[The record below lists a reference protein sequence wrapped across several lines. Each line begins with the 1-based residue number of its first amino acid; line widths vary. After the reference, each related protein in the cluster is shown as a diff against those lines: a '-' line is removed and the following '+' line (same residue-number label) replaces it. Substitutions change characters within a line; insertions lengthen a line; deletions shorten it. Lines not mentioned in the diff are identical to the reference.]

1 MRILM
6 LTSEFSPAAGG
17 IATYARELAAA
28 AGQLGAEV
36 TVVAPDYSCINV
48 LVDDLSLPFIVR
60 RFPGG
65 LHSARDA
72 PRKIR
77 LARDVIASA
86 DYDVIHAADW
96 PFFIPVALSRR
107 HTRARLLMTVHG
119 TEINEMQTAVKRLA
133 VHATGVFGARTEV
146 VANSGYTRSLL
157 LEHFAVPN
165 ERVRAIPLGV
175 SQFWFGN
182 SAHRQ
187 VVRQRLGVADDA
199 IVMATVARLTRRK
212 GHLVTLAALMRLPA
226 NLRKQLIWLVV
237 GPDGESEYVGEF
249 RNAAKNSGCDVRFLG
264 LLPDEAIRDIHAAAD
279 FFCLTGLTDAA
290 GRVEGFGLVYLEAG
304 ACGLPSVATAV
315 GGVPEAVIAGKTGLL
330 VDPTTEDIEAA
341 IAYLIENPAA
351 RATLGATAREHA
363 RYLSWRRCA
372 GRTYGLEEGVRN
384 PVSLVTPALVSN
396 RAS

>member
-28 AGQLGAEV
+28 VAQLGAEV
-36 TVVAPDYSCINV
+36 TVVAPDYSCVNV
-48 LVDDLSLPFIVR
+48 LIDDLSLPFAVR

-65 LHSARDA
+65 LHSARET

-77 LARDVIASA
+77 LVRDVIAA
-86 DYDVIHAADW
+86 EHYDIVHAADW
-96 PFFIPVALSRR
+96 PFFIPAALSRS

-119 TEINEMQTAVKRLA
+119 TEINEMQTVAKRLA
-133 VHATGVFGARTEV
+133 VRATGVFGARTEV
-146 VANSGYTRSLL
+146 VANSGFTRSLL
-157 LEHFAVPN
+157 LEHFTVPD

-182 SAHRQ
+182 STHRQ
-187 VVRQRLGVADDA
+187 VVRRRLGIADDA
-199 IVMATVARLTRRK
+199 IVMVTVARLTRRK
-212 GHLVTLAALMRLPA
+212 GHLVTLAALIRLPA
-226 NLRKQLIWLVV
+226 NLRQQLVWLVV
-237 GPDGESEYVGEF
+237 GPDGESEYVNEF
-249 RNAAKNSGCDVRFLG
+249 HNAARNSDCDVRFLG

-279 FFCLTGLTDAA
+279 FFCLTGLTSAA

-315 GGVPEAVIAGKTGLL
+315 GGVPEAVIARKTGLL

-341 IAYLIENPAA
+341 IAYLIENPAD
-351 RATLGATAREHA
+351 RATLGAAAREHA

-372 GRTYGLEEGVRN
+372 GRTYGLEERVRN
-384 PVSLVTPALVSN
+384 PVSLVTPTLVPNS
-396 RAS
+396 AS